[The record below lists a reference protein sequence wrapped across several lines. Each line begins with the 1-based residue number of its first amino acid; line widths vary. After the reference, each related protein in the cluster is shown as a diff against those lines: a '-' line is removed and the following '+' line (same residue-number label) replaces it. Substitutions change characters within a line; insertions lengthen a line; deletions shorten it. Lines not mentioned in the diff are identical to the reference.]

1 VLGKKAKKAKDA
13 APDLKEVAGREIDKA
28 MKEAAKGR
36 GPATTQASSSPAPDS
51 DAVMEVVEV
60 VLKGG
65 AGFTVRALD
74 DSDDEPLLARD
85 GKLLMFAN
93 LRDLGDFAAEGGDH
107 TLTARQGWDAIAD
120 AARSGSLAP
129 ELLDSYDLTEVPD
142 LADGTAEDRWTAGL
156 LVGYAID
163 VADTVGCP
171 SLEALKPDSALLTL
185 EREPEAFEGGKHAAT
200 LREKLIQ
207 EARSVWPKVLRDIE
221 SRSVWWSV
229 LGTSGAP
236 TAEKAKQDEALRLA
250 QAEAAVATLNEGLP
264 AEPAFVIPSRTP
276 EGKGVTT
283 IAPQQEPAAPAYDW
297 DAVGAFPVEIR
308 LPRGKGVTLVAYP
321 DDESTMFLGG
331 RGHVLLFANQ
341 RGLLAYLRGNPEH
354 SLADLPGWKNAPPLD
369 VAALEPTGFYYL
381 HDVPD
386 RLLKGVDAEGAAEI
400 TEAFLLA
407 ADMAKQLGNEDVL
420 AVVDAS
426 GPLARFMSALAEG
439 GGGATVS
446 AFGVQ
451 PSVPMPTPPEAAA
464 MWRRMTRRLDDSV
477 TFLN

>member
-331 RGHVLLFANQ
+331 HGHQ
-341 RGLLAYLRGNPEH
+341 RGQRQDDQRGAQHRGVLRRDRPVQHELEAQPEH
-354 SLADLPGWKNAPPLD
+354 DGPGQLDQQQDAEDADLQAVRTEVAEEGAHRDGHGPRQRQRTRRARSSGYSTRTGHYSG
-369 VAALEPTGFYYL
+369 VAASRKGRRLVHRAL
-381 HDVPD
+381 PD
-386 RLLKGVDAEGAAEI
+386 RTGAGRPCSL
-400 TEAFLLA
+400 F
-407 ADMAKQLGNEDVL
+407 
-420 AVVDAS
+420 
-426 GPLARFMSALAEG
+426 
-439 GGGATVS
+439 
-446 AFGVQ
+446 
-451 PSVPMPTPPEAAA
+451 
-464 MWRRMTRRLDDSV
+464 
-477 TFLN
+477 